1 MSNFKSI
8 DLPQFYMKIIDL
20 KLSMPSIQRSITSTQ
35 QFQELRHAIS
45 NLVEDAEV
53 EQSDSGLEKL
63 KLMFLSSCMDEWMK
77 V

>member
-8 DLPQFYMKIIDL
+8 DLPQFYMKINET
-20 KLSMPSIQRSITSTQ
+20 KLRFLSIEGSTTSTQ

-53 EQSDSGLEKL
+53 EQSDPGLEKL
-63 KLMFLSSCMDEWMK
+63 KQMFLSSCMDEWMK